1 MSFQDSICLLE
12 GRATLNGRSKENFCS
27 LLIRLGKKRIA
38 TTFMLLVQLWW
49 QFIRIGVAA
58 FGGLGVTLSLIERY
72 LVKDRGALTAQDVTE
87 SLTYTKFLPGSTGV
101 QVVGYLGYRL
111 AGWPGSALATIAF
124 LLPAFMLM
132 LVLAILYEEITV
144 LLADAAT
151 PALRGLTAAVAGILV
166 ATIYRLAKPAITTL
180 TGGVVAV
187 AACGLG
193 IVLRLNPAW
202 IVLAAGMLGI
212 LMPQM
217 FAQSQSTAEGSKP
230 SEQEKR

>member
-1 MSFQDSICLLE
+1 
-12 GRATLNGRSKENFCS
+12 
-27 LLIRLGKKRIA
+27 LGKKRIA

-72 LVKDRGALTAQDVTE
+72 LVKDRGALTAQDVAE

-111 AGWPGSALATIAF
+111 AGWPGSVLATIAF
-124 LLPAFMLM
+124 LLPAFVLM

-166 ATIYRLAKPAITTL
+166 ATIYRLAKPAIITL

-217 FAQSQSTAEGSKP
+217 FAQAQSAAKESKP
-230 SEQEKR
+230 SEQGNR